1 VNELGY
7 GTVTKTAVQFAER
20 QWPPGY
26 ATTEGITQ
34 RIYEPTVDQHGV
46 GGVLMSYA
54 GGDGGRRLA
63 TMPEHERVSVIETE
77 MRVIHGIAAAST
89 AAFSQAW
96 SAEPLFGGAYAAYA
110 PGQVTQV
117 WEVLRRPY
125 GRIFLA
131 GEHTAT
137 WTGYLEGA
145 AESGE
150 TAAEA
155 ILGGS

>member
-1 VNELGY
+1 
-7 GTVTKTAVQFAER
+7 VTKTAVQFAAR
-20 QWPPGY
+20 QWQPGY
-26 ATTEGITQ
+26 ATTDGAAQ
-34 RIYEPTVDQHGV
+34 RIYEPTVDQPGRS
-46 GGVLMSYA
+46 GALMSYA

-63 TMPEHERVSVIETE
+63 AMAEEERLGVIEAE
-77 MRVIHGIAAAST
+77 MRAVHGITAAT
-89 AAFSQAW
+89 TGAFSQAW
-96 SAEPLFGGAYAAYA
+96 STEPLFGGAYAAYA
-110 PGQVTQV
+110 PGQVTAF
-117 WEVLRRPY
+117 WEVLRRPH

-155 ILGGS
+155 ILAGS